1 MLTCEEDHTQRKLTW
16 TEIRLGSVINSLLEM
31 HTVPLEMEFPE
42 GQCAGAWTLEA
53 EGVGVGCGAD
63 IKYLTTIKTG
73 LGHSQSDGRHVGRA
87 KSSVLGCGK
96 TEGGLERCQV
106 GQGSGK
112 GELEVED
119 WRVWEVV
126 IY

>member
-1 MLTCEEDHTQRKLTW
+1 
-16 TEIRLGSVINSLLEM
+16 M
-31 HTVPLEMEFPE
+31 HTVPLEMGFPE

-96 TEGGLERCQV
+96 TEGAWKGVRLARAV
-106 GQGSGK
+106 GRGN
-112 GELEVED
+112 
-119 WRVWEVV
+119 WR
-126 IY
+126 